1 MKNGEKKPSAS
12 VSPLALIAFGLVIT
26 AIVTF
31 ALVVGNEKPA
41 PQAETPQPVTS
52 VPQKQTPVASSEA
65 KSVNFKMPPFYAN
78 LENVTLPPIKDPS
91 TVGPAAKASY
101 VVAQNDPQLIAQLP
115 CFCYCE
121 RFGHTSL
128 HDCFVSDHAET
139 CDICM
144 KEALHANQLSKQGMS
159 SVEIRD
165 TIVAEFHPREQ
176 TDHSGHDHD

>member
-1 MKNGEKKPSAS
+1 MKKEEKKSTAS
-12 VSPLALIAFGLVIT
+12 VSPLAIIAFGLVVI
-26 AIVTF
+26 AIVTV
-31 ALVVGNEKPA
+31 ALLVGNEKPQTLPEA
-41 PQAETPQPVTS
+41 PKPVTS
-52 VPQKQTPVASSEA
+52 IPQKETPVASTET
-65 KSVNFKMPPFYAN
+65 KSADFKMPPFHTN
-78 LENVTLPPIKDPS
+78 LENVTLPAIKDPS
-91 TVGPAAKASY
+91 TVHPAAKASY

-144 KEALHANQLSKQGMS
+144 KEAIQADQLAKQGMS
-159 SVEIRD
+159 PEEVRD
-165 TIVAEFHPREQ
+165 TIVAQFHPRNH